1 MRRANLDI
9 RLTAPAESEVII
21 AVSGELDMST
31 IDALT
36 DHVETALQRPVES
49 VTLDLGD
56 LAFMDSTGLRL
67 LIELNDRAGQER
79 WRLRLIGPRDEAA
92 ARVLQITGADVALPF
107 ERESMPG
114 RRHRPV

>member
-1 MRRANLDI
+1 VRRANIEI

-36 DHVETALQRPVES
+36 DQVETELRRP
-49 VTLDLGD
+49 
-56 LAFMDSTGLRL
+56 
-67 LIELNDRAGQER
+67 IELNYQARQES
-79 WRLRLIGPRDEAA
+79 WRLRLIFPRHESA

-107 ERESMPG
+107 ERQSMW
-114 RRHRPV
+114 

>member
-1 MRRANLDI
+1 VRRANIEI

-36 DHVETALQRPVES
+36 DQVETELRRPLALL
-49 VTLDLGD
+49 TLDLGD

-67 LIELNDRAGQER
+67 LIELNDRARQES
-79 WRLRLIGPRDEAA
+79 WRLRLIFPRHESA

-107 ERESMPG
+107 ERQSMW
-114 RRHRPV
+114 